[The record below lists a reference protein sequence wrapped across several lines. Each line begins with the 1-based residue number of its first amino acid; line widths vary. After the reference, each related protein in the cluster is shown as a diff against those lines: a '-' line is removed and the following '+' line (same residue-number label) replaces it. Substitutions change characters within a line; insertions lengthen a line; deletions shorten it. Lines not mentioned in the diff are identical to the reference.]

1 MLDGDDASADRWIA
15 RRAGPDDAETVRSI
29 SAEAYAASYLPVF
42 GYLPAPAMEDYGA
55 HVAAGEVW
63 FVEDGESPRPVGV
76 AVLERHA
83 SHLLVY
89 NLAVL
94 PERWGE
100 GIGRRLLALAEERAR
115 AEDGGAPGPEHRGRE
130 RAASEHREARPRP
143 VVAAQR
149 HDPQIHRQRGQLH
162 MSGSGQ
168 RNFRCCTGWHGP
180 AREQARSDRAP
191 RNQSPC
197 RECQSWRQVF

>member
-63 FVEDGESPRPVGV
+63 FVEDAEPRRPVGV
-76 AVLERHA
+76 VVLERHA

-115 AEDGGAPGPEHRGRE
+115 AVGHEEVRLFTNTRMTRNLSIYRRAGYRETGRRPHPF
-130 RAASEHREARPRP
+130 RAG
-143 VVAAQR
+143 VVLV
-149 HDPQIHRQRGQLH
+149 D
-162 MSGSGQ
+162 MSK
-168 RNFRCCTGWHGP
+168 RLEP
-180 AREQARSDRAP
+180 I
-191 RNQSPC
+191 
-197 RECQSWRQVF
+197 

>member
-15 RRAGPDDAETVRSI
+15 RRAGPGDVETVRSI

-55 HVAAGEVW
+55 HIAVGEVW
-63 FVEDGESPRPVGV
+63 FVEDPEPRRPVGV
-76 AVLERHA
+76 VVLERHA

-100 GIGRRLLALAEERAR
+100 GIGRRLLALAEERAPR
-115 AEDGGAPGPEHRGRE
+115 RRPRGGAPLHQHP
-130 RAASEHREARPRP
+130 
-143 VVAAQR
+143 
-149 HDPQIHRQRGQLH
+149 HDPQPVDLSTCGL
-162 MSGSGQ
+162 
-168 RNFRCCTGWHGP
+168 P
-180 AREQARSDRAP
+180 
-191 RNQSPC
+191 
-197 RECQSWRQVF
+197 